1 MPFSRS
7 IKVGL
12 AVVGVA
18 VLAFAGRQGQ
28 RYYKKNLAA
37 PRAGE
42 AVYRQDCMSCHGP
55 VGEGVAGKSDEPLVG
70 EKSVAAL
77 AKYVAREMPEDDPG
91 TLSMA
96 DATAAAEYIHQ
107 AFYSAEA
114 RARNHPPR
122 IELAHLTVRQYRES
136 IADLLGSLRGAA
148 GTTESGGLA
157 AVYRERPERDPKK
170 PDRNRPEVT
179 FKKQVDPVIDFDFGA
194 NAPEKGT
201 YAAQFSINWTGS
213 VLAPDTG
220 EYEFRVTSP
229 NGVRFYVNPPEGG
242 NEKNALIDL
251 WVSSGMSRSA
261 HASLFLLG
269 GRSYPIKVEF
279 FKFKDKAA
287 GLKLEWRPPGGDWTV
302 VPRSQLS
309 PTWSSHVNVVSVP
322 LPPDDGSIGY
332 ERGSSV
338 SREWTE
344 AVAKG
349 ALQVSAMIGPGVF
362 GLAGTKA
369 DAPDRAEKLKAFSL
383 RFAQLAYRRPLTDEQ
398 KADLVAIY
406 AGAVAPEVAAKRAFI
421 FTLSNP
427 AFLYPGIGPQDDYA
441 VASRLALALW
451 DSVPD
456 APLLK
461 SAAAGQLKTEA
472 QVRQHAQRMMKD
484 PRAKAKLRDF
494 LHDWLHVEEGAE
506 IAKDQKEYPGFD
518 QGLVMDLRTSLDL
531 FTENIVWSEQSDYRQ
546 LLLGDTILMNQRLA
560 KFYGQQVA
568 PGDGF
573 QPVKM
578 DADQRAGVLTHPY
591 LLATF
596 SYTKSTSPIHRGVFL
611 TRNILGRMLKPPPMA
626 IAFMDDKF
634 DPSFTMRE
642 KVTELTSK
650 PACMSCHVTIN
661 PLGFS
666 FERFDAVGR
675 VRATDNR
682 KPVDPVS
689 EYVAADGSVLRL
701 TGARDV
707 GVHAAESQAGQAGFV
722 RNLFHSLVKQPPAA
736 YSPEL
741 VGQLTDKF
749 RADGFHVRNLA
760 VEVAVVAALRPTV
773 TAPAT
778 PSAR

>member
-1 MPFSRS
+1 MPISRS

-70 EKSVAAL
+70 EKSIASL
-77 AKYVAREMPEDDPG
+77 AKYIAREMPEDEPG

-96 DATAAAEYIHQ
+96 DATASAEYIHQ

-136 IADLLGSLRGAA
+136 IADLLGSLRGAF
-148 GTTESGGLA
+148 GTTETGGLA
-157 AVYRERPERDPKK
+157 GVYRERPERDPKM
-170 PDRNRPEVT
+170 PDRNRPEAT

-220 EYEFRVTSP
+220 EYEFRVTSL

-261 HASLFLLG
+261 HASVFLLG
-269 GRSYPIKVEF
+269 GRSYPIKIEF
-279 FKFKDKAA
+279 FKFKDKTA

-302 VPRSQLS
+302 VPRSNLS
-309 PTWSSHVNVVSVP
+309 PAWSSHVNVVSVP

-406 AGAVAPEVAAKRAFI
+406 AGDVAPEVAAKRAFI

-456 APLLK
+456 ATLLK
-461 SAAAGQLKTEA
+461 AAAAGQLKTKA

-518 QGLVMDLRTSLDL
+518 QAVVMDLRTSLDL
-531 FTENIVWSEQSDYRQ
+531 FTESIVWSEKSDYRQ

-596 SYTKSTSPIHRGVFL
+596 SYTKSTSPIHRGVFV

-675 VRATDNR
+675 VRATDNK

-689 EYVAADGSVLRL
+689 DYVAADGSVLKL

-749 RADGFHVRNLA
+749 RAGGFHVRNLA

-773 TAPAT
+773 TTSAT